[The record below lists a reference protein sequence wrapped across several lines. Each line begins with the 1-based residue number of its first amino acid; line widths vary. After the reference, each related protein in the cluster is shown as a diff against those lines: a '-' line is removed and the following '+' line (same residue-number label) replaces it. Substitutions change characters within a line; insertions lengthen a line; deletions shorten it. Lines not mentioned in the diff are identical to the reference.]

1 MLLFTT
7 KERIEFEQITL
18 LELAA
23 LDHLVEESLAQQF
36 RFVERLVKEYRSGF
50 NCFNKAGEILITASL
65 KERVIGIAGLNQN
78 PYVDDPEIG
87 RLRHLYVESNW
98 RRRGVGSLLV
108 SQIVKEAD
116 RHYQLLTLRTDAVE
130 ADQFYQQLGFKTNP
144 IFSHTTHHLRL
155 NNK

>member
-116 RHYQLLTLRTDAVE
+116 QHYQLLTLRTDAVE